1 MVFAT
6 RVDDERID
14 IAPVGE
20 GNSDVLEDDI
30 TEVIVECD
38 EVQSGLGIL
47 HDIED
52 LDRLIPA
59 VRSFRPDPSRHEVYD
74 RSYQVF
80 TRLHQANQ
88 KFFRELNA
96 AASK

>member
-47 HDIED
+47 HETAKI
-52 LDRLIPA
+52 IG
-59 VRSFRPDPSRHEVYD
+59 
-74 RSYQVF
+74 
-80 TRLHQANQ
+80 RLHGPVAEDHSER
-88 KFFRELNA
+88 REEGVYA
-96 AASK
+96 AGDTASSGCFKPFELY

>member
-20 GNSDVLEDDI
+20 GNSDVLEGDI
-30 TEVIVECD
+30 TEVIVEGD

-47 HDIED
+47 HETAKI
-52 LDRLIPA
+52 IG
-59 VRSFRPDPSRHEVYD
+59 
-74 RSYQVF
+74 
-80 TRLHQANQ
+80 RLHGPVAEDHSE
-88 KFFRELNA
+88 KRESMRRVTPRPP
-96 AASK
+96 AASNPSSCTEPEKVPR